1 LLLCQNLKRQFSYVD
16 QKARDEY
23 KESLKAGDGLINPG
37 HFIKSI
43 TPLKHTAAGPSITIM
58 VLERN
63 NSLCAL
69 EPGTQIVSSARAQ
82 RASPR
87 PEKFALASAA
97 THNGFFHQSSAGTR
111 AGRSF
116 ASNNRPLAMAA
127 LHFWARSLLGAWVTI
142 KPLCKY
148 IRTAW
153 PDLYFCKCDSAIHS
167 YIYICERA
175 SAPTIGNHITPRS
188 QSTLPEGSIRH
199 QTRPEKRNRHRPRSV
214 AAAAALFDPSAQC
227 TSSHFDQLTVF

>member
-1 LLLCQNLKRQFSYVD
+1 MLSYLHKAKEIMSPPANRKSYFEVKIKQWFILRTKCICINIASICQNLKRQFSYVD

-43 TPLKHTAAGPSITIM
+43 KPLKHTAAGPSITIM

-111 AGRSF
+111 AGQSF

-153 PDLYFCKCDSAIHS
+153 PDLYFCKCESAIHS

-175 SAPTIGNHITPRS
+175 HPQLGTTSRLDRS
-188 QSTLPEGSIRH
+188 RH
-199 QTRPEKRNRHRPRSV
+199 FLR
-214 AAAAALFDPSAQC
+214 AQ
-227 TSSHFDQLTVF
+227 